1 MLKDQLPMDAIGD
14 ILVFAGGIGYL
25 GDNNYSEHPF
35 RDRASEKYK
44 QVIIALGNLE
54 FYKFYDI
61 VSMQGVFSERFA
73 TTPITTTTMS
83 SKFGTLTSLFDPFG
97 LILTWQMPIS
107 TSVELSTFIGFSMAR
122 IFE

>member
-25 GDNNYSEHPF
+25 GDNNYSKHPF
-35 RDRASEKYK
+35 RDRASENYK

-83 SKFGTLTSLFDPFG
+83 SPVKATERLLPVSAAE
-97 LILTWQMPIS
+97 S
-107 TSVELSTFIGFSMAR
+107 ARRSVPSICRSGNC
-122 IFE
+122 